1 MSQSVRLTQWGNSIG
16 VRLPKDMVNALGL
29 EAGGF
34 LDVSLDENRIVYS
47 PRRKYTLN
55 DLVSKITDENRPGE
69 TDWGTDAGKEN
80 WQ

>member
-16 VRLPKDMVNALGL
+16 VRLPKDMVNVLGL
-29 EAGGF
+29 EAGGV
-34 LDVSLDENRIVYS
+34 LDVSLEGNRIIFS
-47 PRRKYTLN
+47 PRRKYSLN

-69 TDWGTDAGKEN
+69 TDWGADAGKEN

>member
-1 MSQSVRLTQWGNSIG
+1 MAQSVRLTQWGNSIG

-29 EAGGF
+29 EAGGV
-34 LDVSLDENRIVYS
+34 LDVSLEENQIIFR

>member
-1 MSQSVRLTQWGNSIG
+1 MAQSVRLTQWGNSIG

-29 EAGGF
+29 EAGGV
-34 LDVSLDENRIVYS
+34 LDVSLEENKIIFR